1 MKDFSLHMSSD
12 VLTIIQAKFDTD
24 LVAYGVDI
32 EGNITAQLNALQ
44 KLEEDYSSEDREV
57 VQKELDLCKN
67 YHSELE

>member
-1 MKDFSLHMSSD
+1 MSSD
-12 VLTIIQAKFDTD
+12 VLPIIQAKFDTY
-24 LVAYGVDI
+24 LEAYGVDI

-67 YHSELE
+67 YIPQPTIYFHSPF